1 MEKRTLNIR
10 AHNFPEVEEILN
22 KKFYINNILNK
33 ERKFIKFE
41 GKNFVYKYK
50 MVVVI
55 RKQPIICEECGFNI
69 EGKIAWWQGKK
80 VCQFCY
86 KTKTK
91 GYNKG

>member
-1 MEKRTLNIR
+1 METRTINIK

-41 GKNFVYKYK
+41 GTNFVYKYR
-50 MVVVI
+50 MLVVI
-55 RKQPIICEECGFNI
+55 RKQPIVCEECGY
-69 EGKIAWWQGKK
+69 EVKGKIAWVGGRR

-86 KTKTK
+86 RTLTK
-91 GYNKG
+91 GYNK